1 MRKRQRESPDLPTPV
16 DKKKGDHRTS
26 DLSEQLCI
34 HCFTGLY
41 LWLQNHQAEFLIKD
55 SWETGTSRTPYR
67 ETKWGKTGH
76 WPPQLRGASD
86 PLWTHPALRA
96 AYPPLLKP
104 RGRWEWTPICRISV
118 PFPQWETECVLQKSE
133 HLPKS

>member
-55 SWETGTSRTPYR
+55 SWETGTSRTPSR

-96 AYPPLLKP
+96 ASPSPAEAAGEVGMDPDLQDQ
-104 RGRWEWTPICRISV
+104 R
-118 PFPQWETECVLQKSE
+118 PFPSMGD
-133 HLPKS
+133 

>member
-34 HCFTGLY
+34 RCFTGLY
-41 LWLQNHQAEFLIKD
+41 LWPQNYRAEFLIKD

-96 AYPPLLKP
+96 ASPSPAGAAGEVGMDTNLQDQ
-104 RGRWEWTPICRISV
+104 R
-118 PFPQWETECVLQKSE
+118 PFPSMGD
-133 HLPKS
+133 